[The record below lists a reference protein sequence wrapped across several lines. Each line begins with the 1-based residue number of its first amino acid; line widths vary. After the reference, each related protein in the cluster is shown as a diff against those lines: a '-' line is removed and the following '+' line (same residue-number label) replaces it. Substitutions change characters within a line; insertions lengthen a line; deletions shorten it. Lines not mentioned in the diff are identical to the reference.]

1 MKHKELDP
9 LDNIRSIAKV
19 YGVDIDGLIE
29 QKYQQGRAD
38 GLNELIEYLKPRLKW
53 GNNEVGEVYRI
64 TIQQAIECAE
74 MMRDMERKNETRN

>member
-38 GLNELIEYLKPRLKW
+38 EYNRIMCIVAQNIGKYVYNVTEGKQLLDAIKTELEESEDK
-53 GNNEVGEVYRI
+53 NGEN
-64 TIQQAIECAE
+64 T
-74 MMRDMERKNETRN
+74 